1 MLNYYNQYQNQNKL
15 IQVFTIVF
23 YIGEKKWNSHRSLK
37 EMMDDIP
44 EELERYFNDYR
55 IILVDIKDID
65 TAYIDD
71 QETRDMIYA
80 IQSIYDVEKKDME
93 QILLTKEAALT
104 AGYITKSKWLIEEA
118 RQDKEEINMCEAMER
133 YAQRKVEEG
142 KRIGREQGKQEEKR
156 NVVVLLLTK
165 KLGKLSDQI
174 IHLIETSSTERI
186 NQLMIQIF
194 DIENEDD
201 IIKFIH

>member
-1 MLNYYNQYQNQNKL
+1 M
-15 IQVFTIVF
+15 
-23 YIGEKKWNSHRSLK
+23 
-37 EMMDDIP
+37 
-44 EELERYFNDYR
+44 
-55 IILVDIKDID
+55 ILVDIKDID

-80 IQSIYDVEKKDME
+80 IQSIYDVEKKEME

>member
-44 EELERYFNDYR
+44 EELERYFNDYKM
-55 IILVDIKDID
+55 ILVDIKDID

-118 RQDKEEINMCEAMER
+118 RQDKEEINM
-133 YAQRKVEEG
+133 
-142 KRIGREQGKQEEKR
+142 
-156 NVVVLLLTK
+156 
-165 KLGKLSDQI
+165 
-174 IHLIETSSTERI
+174 
-186 NQLMIQIF
+186 
-194 DIENEDD
+194 
-201 IIKFIH
+201 